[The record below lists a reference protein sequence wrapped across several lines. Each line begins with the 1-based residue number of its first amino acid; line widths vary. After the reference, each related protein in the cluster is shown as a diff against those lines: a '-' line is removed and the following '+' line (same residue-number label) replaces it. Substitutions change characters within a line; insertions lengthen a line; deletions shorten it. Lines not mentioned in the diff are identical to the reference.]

1 MSGGVGTYAVQLAVH
16 YGAQVIGVGGP
27 HAGELVRSLGAV
39 DVIDYTR
46 EDIIDRLI
54 RYDFILDAAETA
66 P

>member
-1 MSGGVGTYAVQLAVH
+1 M
-16 YGAQVIGVGGP
+16 GVGGP